1 MDARTLT
8 GAETFLRMLTSMGI
22 ERIFASPGSEWAPVW
37 EHLAKTYPPGTI
49 PQYTSTR
56 HEEVALGM
64 ASGYF
69 KTTGKLAAVM
79 IHTTVGSL
87 HGAMALR
94 GALHENVPMVVFS
107 GESVGFAHEPGPDP
121 GAQWQGSLADVGGPA
136 RLLAPVVKWSFG
148 VNALSA
154 LAGTVQRACQIAT
167 AAPCGPVFVS
177 LPIEYLF
184 DVIQTN
190 LPAAAALPI
199 HATAAPRGIEQLADM
214 LANAQNP
221 VIVTERAGENPK
233 AVPHLVAIAELLGA
247 PVAEA
252 RGTKFV
258 NFPRTHG
265 LHAGFNALATVKDAD
280 VIFCLSTIA
289 PWHPSNAAPAAGAK
303 VALLDENPLRQE
315 KPVWGYQSDL
325 CLFGEVEGSLA
336 ALLEALKKRVK
347 PGDAARAKNAEGWA
361 AKNNARRQKLHADAM
376 ALKDNAPLDERYVA
390 HVINEVMPSD
400 VIYVDETITTHGNL
414 LAAMDKVGIGGY
426 IQGAVGGLGTGL
438 GTALGAKAAHPKRP
452 VVCMIGDGSF
462 NYNPVVGA
470 LGAAQEHNL
479 PFMIIIFN
487 NFGYQ
492 SQQAEIPHFYPGGH
506 TVTTGNFA
514 ASGTAIKPNPE
525 YSALAAIYGGYGE
538 KVEKPTEVRAALER
552 GLKAMSEG
560 KVVLLDVRLKPING

>member
-8 GAETFLRMLTSMGI
+8 GAETFLRMLSTMGI

-37 EHLAKTYPPGTI
+37 EYLAKTYEPGTI

-64 ASGYF
+64 ASGYY

-94 GALHENVPMVVFS
+94 GALHENVPMVVFT
-107 GESVGFAHEPGPDP
+107 GESVGFGHEAAPDP

-136 RLLAPVVKWSFG
+136 RLLAPCVKWSFG
-148 VNALSA
+148 LNAISA
-154 LAGTVQRACQIAT
+154 LGGTVQRACQIAT
-167 AAPCGPVFVS
+167 AAPRGPVFVS
-177 LPIEYLF
+177 LPMEYLF
-184 DVIQTN
+184 NVVGAEA
-190 LPAAAALPI
+190 PAAAALPI
-199 HATAAPRGIEQLADM
+199 HATAAPAGIEQLADM
-214 LANAQNP
+214 LAGAKQP

-258 NFPRTHG
+258 NFPRSHG
-265 LHAGFNALATVKDAD
+265 LHAGFNALAAVKDAD
-280 VIFCLSTIA
+280 VVFCLSTIA
-289 PWHPSNAAPAAGAK
+289 PWHPSNAAPAAGAR

-315 KPVWGYQSDL
+315 KPVWGYQCDL

-336 ALLEALKKRVK
+336 ALLDALKKRVK
-347 PGDAARAKNAEGWA
+347 AGDAARATRAASWA
-361 AKNNARRQKLHADAM
+361 AKNNARRQKLSDE
-376 ALKDNAPLDERYVA
+376 ALALANNTPLDERYVA
-390 HVINEVMPSD
+390 HEINQLMPAD

-414 LAAMDKVGIGGY
+414 LAAMDKVALGGY

-438 GTALGAKAAHPKRP
+438 GTALGAKAGHPKRP

-470 LGAAQEHNL
+470 LGCAQEHNL
-479 PFMIIIFN
+479 PLMFIIFN
-487 NFGYQ
+487 NYGYQ
-492 SQQAEIPHFYPGGH
+492 SQQGEIPHFYPGGH
-506 TVTTGNFA
+506 TVTSGNFK
-514 ASGTAIKPNPE
+514 ASGTAIKPNPD
-525 YSALAAIYGGYGE
+525 YAALAPIYGGYGE
-538 KVEKPTEVRAALER
+538 KVEKPGEVRAALER
-552 GLKAMSEG
+552 GLKALSEG
-560 KVVLLDVRLKPING
+560 KLVLLDMRLKPVQG